1 MTGSRT
7 AFAAPLTVI
16 PVLLLLACSTHHTAT
31 TSAVSSRAAGQDNTQ
46 ADGGISGQSVTKE
59 VPFSKES
66 VPDIKAREAKEPLP
80 PRGDVAIPLQP
91 KPRGDNAALPS
102 PTAPGPEGKI
112 DPSGGKPGES
122 GGSR

>member
-1 MTGSRT
+1 
-7 AFAAPLTVI
+7 
-16 PVLLLLACSTHHTAT
+16 
-31 TSAVSSRAAGQDNTQ
+31 
-46 ADGGISGQSVTKE
+46 VTKE

-66 VPDIKAREAKEPLP
+66 VPDIKAQEGKEPLP

-102 PTAPGPEGKI
+102 STVGPEGKV